1 LKNQNDTHNH
11 VQRNREDSRKSSESE
26 RVRKKKEKP
35 NCRETKREEE
45 NIHTESPNL
54 YCLIQD
60 LSNENSKQ
68 TNNSRKFNRK

>member
-11 VQRNREDSRKSSESE
+11 VQRNTKDSRKSSESE
-26 RVRKKKEKP
+26 RVRKKEKP
-35 NCRETKREEE
+35 ICSETKREEK

-68 TNNSRKFNRK
+68 TNKSRKFKRK